1 MYNHKMND
9 HKLRQSKDSTLR
21 AEKRST
27 RRKRSSSPVMTVI
40 ISSEQYA
47 ALERASKNQSG
58 IILNVVSASNLK
70 KRKSEPYTGSLILT
84 LA

>member
-1 MYNHKMND
+1 MYNHKMNE

-27 RRKRSSSPVMTVI
+27 RRKKAAGPIMTVV
-40 ISSEQYA
+40 ISSAQYA
-47 ALERASKNQSG
+47 AFEKASKNQSG